1 MKFDLALN
9 VQFNFV
15 NLCEYLGQE
24 KSIIL
29 YITYVNQFVRKKN
42 ILQTR
47 YDFRC
52 RMFWA
57 CFVNFLKEKS

>member
-29 YITYVNQFVRKKN
+29 YITYVNQFVRKKKTFYKRGM
-42 ILQTR
+42 IF
-47 YDFRC
+47 DVE
-52 RMFWA
+52 
-57 CFVNFLKEKS
+57 CFGHVLLIF